1 MGGVVG
7 TKQRKTGERPST
19 FFGGKRLYTLE
30 RPCFID
36 KMERTWLCEKTP
48 NLYKDG
54 GECFLGKRLRYPFKS
69 FRVLGKYDSR

>member
-36 KMERTWLCEKTP
+36 
-48 NLYKDG
+48 G